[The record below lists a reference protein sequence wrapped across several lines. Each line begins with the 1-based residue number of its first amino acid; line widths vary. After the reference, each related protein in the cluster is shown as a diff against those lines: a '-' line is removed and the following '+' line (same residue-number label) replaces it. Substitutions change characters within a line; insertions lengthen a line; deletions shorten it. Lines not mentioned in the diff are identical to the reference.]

1 MTLDQLIAALGY
13 KGSPHFLRRGDGR
26 FESEPGYGHIF
37 RRGKDKTADDERNE
51 RWRVEGVYGLRD
63 TNSAPE
69 RFVPVVYV
77 CKADDEPAAQ
87 ELHRLVWNQD
97 VVPYV
102 IVHDPKGVRV
112 YAGFHYSAK
121 AKTDPQRGVL
131 QALTDFEHV
140 QTIITLFNAKAIDEG
155 SIWQNER
162 LQVDPSRRVYHQLLK
177 DLRGLDTWLRGAG
190 RLKKEVSHALI
201 GKYVYL
207 HYLRDRGILS
217 DER

>member
-1 MTLDQLIAALGY
+1 MT
-13 KGSPHFLRRGDGR
+13 
-26 FESEPGYGHIF
+26 GHF
-37 RRGKDKTADDERNE
+37 RRGKDKTADCERNE
-51 RWRVEGVYGLRD
+51 RWRVEGVYDLRD

-69 RFVPVVYV
+69 RFVPIVYV
-77 CKADDEPAAQ
+77 CKADDERAAQ

-97 VVPYV
+97 VVPHV

-121 AKTDPQRGVL
+121 GKTDSQRGVL

-140 QTIITLFNAKAIDEG
+140 HSIINLFNAKAIDEG
-155 SIWQNER
+155 KIWQNQH

-177 DLRGLDTWLRGAG
+177 DLRELDAWLRGAG
-190 RLKKEVSHALI
+190 LKKEASHALI

-207 HYLRDRGILS
+207 H
-217 DER
+217 